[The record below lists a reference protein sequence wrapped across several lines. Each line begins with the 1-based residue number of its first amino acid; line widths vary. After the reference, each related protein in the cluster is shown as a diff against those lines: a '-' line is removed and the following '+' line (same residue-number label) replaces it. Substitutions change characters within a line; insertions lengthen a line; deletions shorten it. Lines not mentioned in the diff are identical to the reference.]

1 MYFEA
6 IKYQYDVS
14 CSRCQKPLAR
24 RLTLSVVYDRSGQPI
39 EHWGIGGGTAEEL
52 AAIYELTC
60 SACGNVIELEAFEH
74 VEPYTTSEPDQES
87 GPTVVKRR

>member
-6 IKYQYDVS
+6 IRHNYDVS
-14 CSRCQKPLAR
+14 CSRCEKSLAK

-60 SACGNVIELEAFEH
+60 DACGNVTELEALDD
-74 VEPYTTSEPDQES
+74 VEPCRSS
-87 GPTVVKRR
+87 SACRCA